1 MATLKTTYMGLE
13 LNNPLLVGASSLT
26 ADLDSLKAIESAGAG
41 AVVFKSLF
49 EEQIQ
54 LEELELQNELD
65 EFKRKNGK
73 ILLHWLPASDALV
86 KVELLKEDASVVNGL
101 GENTL
106 NKLKEGEIV
115 QFVRVGFVKLEKKMK
130 TKLKFIFCHK

>member
-1 MATLKTTYMGLE
+1 MDLHPETKKGGRKFKTHEEFYINEKLSDGFYRLMDC
-13 LNNPLLVGASSLT
+13 LNFTKS
-26 ADLDSLKAIESAGAG
+26 DKEYIFESR
-41 AVVFKSLF
+41 S
-49 EEQIQ
+49 I
-54 LEELELQNELD
+54 D